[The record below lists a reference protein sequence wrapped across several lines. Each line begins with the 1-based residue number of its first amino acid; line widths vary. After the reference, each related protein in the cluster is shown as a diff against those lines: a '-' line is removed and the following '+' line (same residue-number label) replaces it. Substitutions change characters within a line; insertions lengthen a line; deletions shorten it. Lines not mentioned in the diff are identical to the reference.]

1 MPTMSDATDAA
12 SEPDDVA
19 VRARLVEPLPWQRDA
34 IGDLLAWR
42 DRWPHAMLVAGPP
55 GIGKRVLART
65 LARSLLC
72 ETPRADRSACGTCAG
87 CRYAAAGQHP
97 DLRLVEPME
106 IDDDVAKPVE
116 WISVAMVRALAD
128 WTQLSS
134 HRGGAKVAVIA
145 PAERMNASAANAL
158 LKTLEEPPA
167 QTYFLLVS
175 DLAGRLPAT
184 IVSRCQRIAAPRPDV
199 AAARAWLGTQ
209 GVGDANAVLAQSG
222 YAPLRALDLAD
233 PDYQAERRAWLS
245 ALAAPHELAVTTL
258 AARIEAVP
266 REARKDRLAA
276 GIDWLVAWC
285 ADLARARCGG
295 AAVVNADFDVPLRS
309 LARSVAALPL
319 FRYHRSLLD
328 QRTLV
333 SHPLQ
338 PRLVAEAL
346 LIDYRALFH

>member
-1 MPTMSDATDAA
+1 MSDATDAA
-12 SEPDDVA
+12 SEPDDA
-19 VRARLVEPLPWQRDA
+19 PARARVVEALPWQRDA
-34 IGDLLAWR
+34 IRDLLAR
-42 DRWPHAMLVAGPP
+42 RARWPHAMLIAGPP

-65 LARSLLC
+65 LARCLLC
-72 ETPRADRSACGTCAG
+72 ETPGADRNACGTCAS
-87 CRYAAAGQHP
+87 CRYEAAGHHP

-106 IDDDVAKPVE
+106 IEDDVAKPVE

-184 IVSRCQRIAAPRPDV
+184 IVSRCQRIVAPRPE
-199 AAARAWLGTQ
+199 AGAARAWLGTR
-209 GVGDANAVLAQSG
+209 GIADVDGVLAQSAN
-222 YAPLRALDLAD
+222 APLRALDLGDA
-233 PDYQAERRAWLS
+233 DYQAERRAWLS
-245 ALAAPHELAVTTL
+245 ALAAPRELSVTAL

-276 GIDWLVAWC
+276 VIDWLVAWS
-285 ADLARARCGG
+285 ADLARVRCGG
-295 AAVVNADFDVPLRS
+295 AAVANADFEAPLRS

-346 LIDYRALFH
+346 LIDYRALFD

>member
-1 MPTMSDATDAA
+1 MATMSDAA
-12 SEPDDVA
+12 SERNDAPDRPRV
-19 VRARLVEPLPWQRDA
+19 VEPLPWQRGA
-34 IGDLLAWR
+34 IGELLAR
-42 DRWPHAMLVAGPP
+42 RGRWPHAMLIAGPP

-72 ETPRADRSACGTCAG
+72 ETPDADGGACGVCAS
-87 CRYAAAGQHP
+87 CRYEAAGQHP
-97 DLRLVEPME
+97 DLRVVEPVE

-116 WISVAMVRALAD
+116 WISVAMVRAVAD

-167 QTYFLLVS
+167 QTYFVLVS

-184 IVSRCQRIAAPRPDV
+184 IVSRCQRIVAPRPDME
-199 AAARAWLGTQ
+199 AARAWLAARGIA
-209 GVGDANAVLAQSG
+209 DASGALAQAAN
-222 YAPLRALDLAD
+222 APLRALQLAD
-233 PDYQAERRAWLS
+233 PDYQAERRVWLT
-245 ALAAPHELAVTTL
+245 ALGAPRELAVTAL
-258 AARIEAVP
+258 AARLEAVP

-276 GIDWLVAWC
+276 VIDWLVVWS
-285 ADLARARCGG
+285 ADLARVRCGG
-295 AAVVNADFDVPLRS
+295 AAVANADFEAPLRS

-319 FRYHRSLLD
+319 FRYHRSLLN
-328 QRTLV
+328 QRMLV

-346 LIDYRALFH
+346 LIDYRALFD